1 MKVHSGDGDSG
12 SCDSVNN
19 SNSGAN
25 RKRKRRQRCHID
37 DTCDE
42 VVVGEKSVLS
52 SISIDERL
60 PSMEEALLLGMK
72 AVISRSS

>member
-12 SCDSVNN
+12 SCESVNN

-25 RKRKRRQRCHID
+25 RKRKRRQRYHID
-37 DTCDE
+37 DNYDE
-42 VVVGEKSVLS
+42 VAVKEKNVLS
-52 SISIDERL
+52 SISIDESL